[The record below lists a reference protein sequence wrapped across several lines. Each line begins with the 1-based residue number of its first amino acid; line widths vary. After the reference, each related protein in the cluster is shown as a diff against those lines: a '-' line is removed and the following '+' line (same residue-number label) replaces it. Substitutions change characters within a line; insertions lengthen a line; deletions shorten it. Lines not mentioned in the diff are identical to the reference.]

1 MKAIHKRSD
10 GAFLRGVAALL
21 FLAACAWGGVGLYS
35 RLRVPARP
43 AAAEAAA
50 SLPTLSGLCLRREIP
65 LCLPPS
71 AALTVRNGERV
82 PAGGLLGRD
91 ADGTPIRAEAPA
103 LFFSGFDG
111 LEGLDTASLEPL
123 SADAVRALLGR
134 EGLVPS
140 GCRGRL
146 VLDTVWYYAA
156 LAPSGTELPE
166 PGACRLRFAG
176 TNAWVPARL
185 LAVSGE
191 AEGEHALL
199 FRLSRGGDYLSLRRV
214 EAALYPST

>member
-10 GAFLRGVAALL
+10 GPFLRGVAALL
-21 FLAACAWGGVGLYS
+21 FLAACAWGGAGLYG
-35 RLRVPARP
+35 RLHAPARP

-50 SLPTLSGLCLRREIP
+50 SPPLLSGLCLRRERP

-71 AALTVRNGERV
+71 AALAVRNGERV
-82 PAGGLLGRD
+82 PAGGLLGRL
-91 ADGTPIRAEAPA
+91 ADGTALRAEAPA

-111 LEGLDTASLEPL
+111 LEELDAAALEPFCV
-123 SADAVRALLGR
+123 DTVRALLGR

-156 LAPSGTELPE
+156 LVPAGTELPA

-176 TNAWVPARL
+176 TCAWIPARL
-185 LAVSGE
+185 LAVSEEADGE
-191 AEGEHALL
+191 RALL